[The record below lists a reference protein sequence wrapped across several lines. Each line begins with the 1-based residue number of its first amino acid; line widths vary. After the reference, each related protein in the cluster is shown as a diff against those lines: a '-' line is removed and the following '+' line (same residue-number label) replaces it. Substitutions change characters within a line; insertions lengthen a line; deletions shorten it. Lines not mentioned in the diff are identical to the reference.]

1 VWDEHG
7 NRLAPGETGEMV
19 ITQPM
24 PSMPIAFWD
33 DPEGERYRDAY
44 FDVFPG
50 VWRHGD
56 SITITERGTI
66 VIHGRTDS
74 TLNRNGVR
82 LGSAEIYEAV
92 ESLPEV
98 TDSLVVGVELA
109 EGGYW
114 MPLFVV
120 ADAGGDEAG
129 LRSRIVETIAGRTSR
144 RHVPDEIIVV
154 PSLPHTRTG
163 KRLEVPVKRILQGA
177 SPRRVASMGAVDDV
191 EALKWLIDFANK
203 RNGRADVTS
212 TVLPTDAYE
221 DWRIYHEQDLPRVL
235 SAALDVFAEK
245 GYHGTTTRQL
255 ADRSGLSVPGIYH
268 HYKTKQDILLDLMM
282 VIVDELI
289 ERSRFA
295 VAEAPDEPR
304 AQFDALVSCMLLF
317 HVYRRKGAIVST
329 SELRSLEPGNRRK
342 YVDRRDELQIM
353 LDEIIERGVSAG
365 TFDTP
370 YPGDAARAIASMCA
384 GVATWYRPEAPL
396 SFDPLLDRYLSIAE
410 AIVGV
415 R

>member
-1 VWDEHG
+1 
-7 NRLAPGETGEMV
+7 
-19 ITQPM
+19 
-24 PSMPIAFWD
+24 
-33 DPEGERYRDAY
+33 
-44 FDVFPG
+44 
-50 VWRHGD
+50 
-56 SITITERGTI
+56 
-66 VIHGRTDS
+66 
-74 TLNRNGVR
+74 
-82 LGSAEIYEAV
+82 
-92 ESLPEV
+92 
-98 TDSLVVGVELA
+98 
-109 EGGYW
+109 
-114 MPLFVV
+114 
-120 ADAGGDEAG
+120 
-129 LRSRIVETIAGRTSR
+129 
-144 RHVPDEIIVV
+144 VPDEIIVV

-177 SPRRVASMGAVDDV
+177 APRRVASMGAVDDV

-203 RNGRADVTS
+203 RNGGQEVAS

-268 HYKTKQDILLDLMM
+268 HYKSKQEILLDLMM

-295 VAEAPDEPR
+295 VAEAADDPR
-304 AQFDALVSCMLLF
+304 AQFDALVSSMLLF

-342 YVDRRDELQIM
+342 YVERRDELQVM
-353 LDEIIERGVSAG
+353 LDEIIDQGVSTG
-365 TFDTP
+365 VFDTP